1 MLEDKG
7 NLHSDIQTPSEDRQH
22 LAAKRDVERRIQERV
37 SGQSSPATPY
47 QQKDSSSHLDDSD
60 NGNLTAGRANQ
71 PSVVG
76 PNNWTGFTGPGE
88 ASKGPP
94 QMSTI
99 QHELPLERR
108 ENIPSQFQN
117 VSNSLG
123 SWNHSSVN
131 HLTSYSLK
139 EHWKPVPVID
149 SNPHGV
155 TMMKDG
161 NVLGKNVSGGESHCQ
176 LCYFCCF
183 CR

>member
-99 QHELPLERR
+99 QHELPIERR

-139 EHWKPVPVID
+139 
-149 SNPHGV
+149 S
-155 TMMKDG
+155 TG
-161 NVLGKNVSGGESHCQ
+161 NLFQ
-176 LCYFCCF
+176 
-183 CR
+183 